1 MNYFSKPLFL
11 IVLLFSISAFS
22 VQHFWRGSTISES
35 EASRRWGTTEFN
47 SSKFKSGDLKARAS
61 MTASLIKNEPKY
73 VGKTIL
79 EIRELLGPTDG
90 FYFSDVYP
98 TYLIQIGKN
107 HSEETWQ
114 LVFLLDKNRKVARII
129 IHKNCCD

>member
-1 MNYFSKPLFL
+1 MKSLVIFLLCFSA
-11 IVLLFSISAFS
+11 SAFCI
-22 VQHFWRGSTISES
+22 QHFWRGDTMSAK
-35 EASRRWGTTEFN
+35 EAEKRWGKIEFN
-47 SSKFKSGDLKARAS
+47 AEKFKNSDLKVRSLMAAS
-61 MTASLIKNEPKY
+61 IQENEKLFK
-73 VGKTIL
+73 GKSVL

-98 TYLIQIGKN
+98 TYLIQVGKN

-114 LVFLLDKNRKVARII
+114 LVFLLNNKRNVEKVI